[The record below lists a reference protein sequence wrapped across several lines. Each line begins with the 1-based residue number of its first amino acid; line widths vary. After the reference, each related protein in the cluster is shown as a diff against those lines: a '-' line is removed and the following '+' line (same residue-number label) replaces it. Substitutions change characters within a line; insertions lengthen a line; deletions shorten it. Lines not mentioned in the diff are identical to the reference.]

1 MSVVVN
7 AHEQLLV
14 TVTSVVFSNE
24 FSEIGTQFLIIS
36 GYGERK
42 LSIDRNDPH
51 IMMVRLSKFLLLP
64 K

>member
-7 AHEQLLV
+7 AHEQLLI

-24 FSEIGTQFLIIS
+24 CSEIGTQFFIIS

-42 LSIDRNDPH
+42 LSIDRNGPL
-51 IMMVRLSKFLLLP
+51 IMIVRLSKFLRLP

>member
-14 TVTSVVFSNE
+14 TVTSVAFSNE
-24 FSEIGTQFLIIS
+24 CSEIGTQFLIIS

-42 LSIDRNDPH
+42 LSIDRNDPR

>member
-7 AHEQLLV
+7 AHEQLLI
-14 TVTSVVFSNE
+14 TVTSVVFSSE
-24 FSEIGTQFLIIS
+24 CSEIGTQFLIIS

-42 LSIDRNDPH
+42 LSIDRNDPR